1 MSARELKPGEPRPV
15 EIIIDPKASNH
26 PLSVRCEAEHR
37 WIVPEGQFALWLGR
51 SSSSADLMLAGRFH
65 HQK

>member
-1 MSARELKPGEPRPV
+1 M